1 MGSLRYH
8 QTLSFSLCWVAY
20 ASTYFLRK
28 PLGVIK
34 ADLQMELSF
43 TTSQLGWLDT
53 ALLLPYAVMQII
65 LGPVGAKY
73 GARKTFGICLM
84 LSALSMIPFGYFSS
98 FAVWFLLL
106 FLNGT
111 AQSQCWP
118 NCTKGLLCWF
128 SDAVRNTMFGMFGTC
143 AFAGGIIGTMFAVYI
158 QANYGWRSVYFYPS
172 LIVFVLGFLVLILF
186 KQPEEVGVDVPG
198 RGANKAS
205 EAQSSSSGAPLEK
218 PSMKDLWFLPTIPE
232 ISTAVFCLKVVRY
245 CMYMWLPM
253 YLLQALN
260 YSQSMSGI
268 FSTVFEVG
276 GVTGSAL
283 VGFALDRFY
292 PGRTLHGIGLFVL
305 ISTLALVLFIVTS
318 SWGVVINSVFMFIA
332 GAFNAGPD
340 ILLCGTV
347 PAEIV
352 EKQNKNAA
360 TATIGLVNGFG
371 SIGTCIEGPI
381 IGIVTAYTGWSGMF
395 YLMIALSAL
404 GTLATYRAAVINAR
418 INKSTSDFIDGV

>member
-1 MGSLRYH
+1 MDALRFR
-8 QTLSFSLCWVAY
+8 QIIAFGLGWLAY

-34 ADLQMELSF
+34 ADLHTFMNLSH
-43 TTSQLGWLDT
+43 TQLGWLDT
-53 ALLLPYAVMQII
+53 ALLFPYAFMQIL
-65 LGPVGAKY
+65 LGPLGDRF
-73 GARKTFGICLM
+73 GARKTFGVCMM
-84 LSALSMIPFGYFSS
+84 LSALSMISFGYFSS

-128 SDAVRNTMFGMFGTC
+128 SDSVRNSMFGMFGTC
-143 AFAGGIIGTMFAVYI
+143 AFAGGIIGTMISVYL
-158 QANYGWRSVYFYPS
+158 QSAYGWRSVYFFPS
-172 LIVFVLGFLVLILF
+172 IIVFVLGFLVLILF
-186 KQPEEVGVDVPG
+186 TQPDELNMEVPG
-198 RGANKAS
+198 RSVDKAK
-205 EAQSSSSGAPLEK
+205 EGEKNPNVTEK
-218 PSMKDLWFLPTIPE
+218 PRMIDLWRMPMIAE
-232 ISTAVFCLKVVRY
+232 VSIAVFCLKVVRY

-260 YSQSMSGI
+260 YPKSMAGI
-268 FSTVFEVG
+268 FSTVFEIG

-283 VGFALDRFY
+283 IGFALDRY
-292 PGRTLHGIGLFVL
+292 YKGQTLRGIALFVL
-305 ISTLALVLFIVTS
+305 ISTVALILFLITS
-318 SWGVVINSVFMFIA
+318 TWGVFINSLFMFIA

-347 PAEIV
+347 PADLV

-381 IGIVTAYTGWSGMF
+381 IGLLTAYFGWPGMF
-395 YLMIALSAL
+395 PLMIGLSAL
-404 GTLATYRAAVINAR
+404 GAVATYRAASIHAR
-418 INKSTSDFIDGV
+418 VNMATTDFIEGV

>member
-1 MGSLRYH
+1 MN
-8 QTLSFSLCWVAY
+8 TLKGRQILTFSLGWISY

-34 ADLQMELSF
+34 ADLQTIMNLS
-43 TTSQLGWLDT
+43 TAELGWLDT
-53 ALLLPYAVMQII
+53 ALLFPYAFMQMI
-65 LGPVGAKY
+65 LGPLGDKFGTRTTY
-73 GARKTFGICLM
+73 GVCLM
-84 LSALSMIPFGYFSS
+84 LSALSMISFGYFSS

-128 SDAVRNTMFGMFGTC
+128 SDAVKNSMFGMFGTC
-143 AFAGGIIGTMFAVYI
+143 AFAGGIVGTMLSVYL
-158 QANYGWRSVYFYPS
+158 QHSFGWRSVYFYPS
-172 LIVFVLGFLVLILF
+172 IFVFAMGFLVLILY
-186 KQPEEVGVDVPG
+186 KQPNEVGIEVPG
-198 RGANKAS
+198 RSADKI
-205 EAQSSSSGAPLEK
+205 PLDKSQGPVEQPK
-218 PSMKDLWFLPTIPE
+218 MLDLWRLPMIPE
-232 ISTAVFCLKVVRY
+232 VSVAVFCLKVVRY

-260 YSQSMSGI
+260 YSKNSAGI

-283 VGFALDRFY
+283 IGFALDRY
-292 PGRTLHGIGLFVL
+292 YKGNTLRGIALFVL
-305 ISTLALVLFIVTS
+305 ISTVALGLFIITS
-318 SWGVVINSVFMFIA
+318 SWGVFINSVFMFIA

-347 PAEIV
+347 PAELI
-352 EKQNKNAA
+352 EKHNKNAA
-360 TATIGLVNGFG
+360 AATIALVNGFG

-381 IGIVTAYTGWSGMF
+381 IGVITDYAGWGGMF
-395 YLMIALSAL
+395 PLMIGLSTL
-404 GTLATYRAAVINAR
+404 GALATYRASAIHGRVN
-418 INKSTSDFIDGV
+418 SGTTDFIDGV